1 MDFRQRL
8 ENMAKA
14 SGMYAHT
21 REGFLMQVLVLLEVV
36 GVDTAVGSPA
46 GDLMRLGVTNGTP
59 SNVIP
64 IAHLA
69 TPIAVPDDPW
79 AKEVVAAALALL
91 PEGSSRFVL
100 TAEP

>member
-1 MDFRQRL
+1 MDFRRRL

-36 GVDTAVGSPA
+36 GVDTDVMSPA
-46 GDLMRLGVTNGTP
+46 GALMRLGVTDGSP

-64 IAHLA
+64 SAHLL
-69 TPIAVPDDPW
+69 TPIVVPDDPW
-79 AKEVVAAALALL
+79 AKQVVAAAIALL
-91 PEGSSRFVL
+91 PDGSGRFVL
-100 TAEP
+100 AAEP

>member
-1 MDFRQRL
+1 VDFRQRL

-21 REGFLMQVLVLLEVV
+21 REGFLMHVLVLLDVV
-36 GVDTAVGSPA
+36 GVDTSVGSAA
-46 GDLMRLGVTNGTP
+46 GDLMRLGVTDGP

-64 IAHLA
+64 IAHLL

-79 AKEVVAAALALL
+79 AKQVVAAALALL
-91 PEGSSRFVL
+91 PEGSGRFVL

>member
-8 ENMAKA
+8 ENMAMP
-14 SGMYAHT
+14 SGMYAT
-21 REGFLMQVLVLLEVV
+21 RARPFFPMQVLVLLEVV

-64 IAHLA
+64 IRAPGDANRRAGRSSGERGCGSGARALCRRGR
-69 TPIAVPDDPW
+69 
-79 AKEVVAAALALL
+79 VA
-91 PEGSSRFVL
+91 SC
-100 TAEP
+100 